1 MIHDENDVLTDDEL
15 VVARNF
21 FKKSKHECV
30 YIRNEFPR
38 GFCVKQKMTEEKKK
52 LLTVEKH
59 PGCVAHGHKLAGLMK
74 KRKQEVLCNKEQS
87 TYSLQKSLQYSL
99 QYSQMELLYMMLV
112 YLLSLPLEF
121 VYFLHMT
128 LFNLKKKSSMK
139 NRINHQNDVICFRKI
154 YNN

>member
-1 MIHDENDVLTDDEL
+1 
-15 VVARNF
+15 
-21 FKKSKHECV
+21 
-30 YIRNEFPR
+30 
-38 GFCVKQKMTEEKKK
+38 MTEEKKK
-52 LLTVEKH
+52 LLTGEKH

-87 TYSLQKSLQYSL
+87 TYSLQYSLQKSLQYSL
-99 QYSQMELLYMMLV
+99 QYSQMELISMVLV

-121 VYFLHMT
+121 VYFLHIT

-139 NRINHQNDVICFRKI
+139 DRINHQNDVIYFRKI